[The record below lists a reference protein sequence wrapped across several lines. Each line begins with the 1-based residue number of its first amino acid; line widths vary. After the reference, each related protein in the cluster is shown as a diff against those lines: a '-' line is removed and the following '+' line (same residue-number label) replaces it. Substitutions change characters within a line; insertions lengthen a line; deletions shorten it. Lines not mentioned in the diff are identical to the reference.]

1 MVQAVRSGGSQDF
14 LFPLGV
20 DRIEEVP
27 ADLILAIEQAHK
39 VLTWREN
46 LPSDDMPPAWMWHL
60 DSELDSWFKMV
71 DERRKDGR
79 SDSDDDE
86 GSAGVQNEFA
96 KGMR

>member
-27 ADLILAIEQAHK
+27 ADLILAIEHAHR
-39 VLTWREN
+39 VLSWREN
-46 LPSDDMPPAWMWHL
+46 LSGDEMPPAWMWHIE
-60 DSELDSWFKMV
+60 SELDSWFESVEEK
-71 DERRKDGR
+71 RKDGHPGG
-79 SDSDDDE
+79 DDDE